1 MKSIK
6 YILISVL
13 LFIFL
18 YYVFGYINSYFGYY
32 GYNKDKIRRYS
43 ITLNESKKRNTFIGS
58 AKFNQITSDVN
69 NIFIE
74 KGYKWGNS
82 EEKTVFLSPSDT
94 FRNNNPSLP
103 YQLIVEYKER
113 QNGNLVYIPQN
124 RLLLKEDKLKD
135 TLVFEIFIRDGKNNL
150 KKIDT
155 LKIWQ

>member
-1 MKSIK
+1 MKTIK
-6 YILISVL
+6 YILIGIL
-13 LFIFL
+13 LLIFL
-18 YYVFGYINSYFGYY
+18 YYVFGYINSYIGYY
-32 GYNKDKIRRYS
+32 GYNKEKIRRYS

-58 AKFNQITSDVN
+58 AKFNQVTSDIN
-69 NIFIE
+69 NVFIE

-82 EEKTVFLSPSDT
+82 DGKTIILSYSDT

-103 YQLIVEYKER
+103 YQLIVEYKES

-124 RLLLKEDKLKD
+124 RMLLKEDKLRD
-135 TLVFEIFIRDGKNNL
+135 TLIFKIFIRDSANNL